1 MQVKYFCSENFIGK
15 VYVQAKFMNLHQR
28 GTDQVPRL
36 LSQQH
41 EQLAFKQKS
50 LEEYLTGKLYC
61 NVIRVRGLLYPRY
74 LTTYPGIVINI
85 ESWEKS
91 LIIPDRPNP
100 NIIERKNV
108 HDDHFEKKIKFDLYK
123 KRCDKYPVLYPLQSP
138 PQLPVVLN
146 LKFLTN

>member
-1 MQVKYFCSENFIGK
+1 M
-15 VYVQAKFMNLHQR
+15 
-28 GTDQVPRL
+28 
-36 LSQQH
+36 
-41 EQLAFKQKS
+41 
-50 LEEYLTGKLYC
+50 
-61 NVIRVRGLLYPRY
+61 IRVRGLLYPRY
-74 LTTYPGIVINI
+74 LTTYPGIVMNI

-146 LKFLTN
+146 LKCLIN